1 MIISSLIFFDAS
13 FPKKGLSILGK
24 CFHIPLVLFENGK
37 EKAQHFNALYK
48 TKIVLISCFIAFQL
62 LSPFAIYVIQMNCF
76 DRRIPLLCYVDGK
89 SRIRY
94 I

>member
-13 FPKKGLSILGK
+13 FHKRIVYFGK
-24 CFHIPLVLFENGK
+24 CIPLVLFENGK

-62 LSPFAIYVIQMNCF
+62 LFPFAIYVIQMNCF
-76 DRRIPLLCYVDGK
+76 GPKKVSASLGALC
-89 SRIRY
+89 
-94 I
+94 